1 MNLVNLLLVAAAL
14 FCIGVY
20 GFLTSQNV
28 VRILMCL
35 EILLNAIN
43 LNLVSFSTFLDS
55 QELKGQVFA
64 IFVIT
69 LAAAES
75 VIALAILLSLYRNKE
90 SIAMNDFNLLKW

>member
-20 GFLTSQNV
+20 GFLTSQNI

-64 IFVIT
+64 IFIIT

-75 VIALAILLSLYRNKE
+75 VIALAILLILYRNKE